1 MKSTGSGA
9 LYNVKFARAV
19 IDAFLHGK
27 ETFSFEHN
35 RHIRYIV
42 SKCITGV
49 LEDIKNGYYS
59 FKVSLA

>member
-9 LYNVKFARAV
+9 LYNVKFARAAV
-19 IDAFLHGK
+19 DALLHGR
-27 ETFSFEHN
+27 ETFSFEHT
-35 RHIRYIV
+35 RYTV

-49 LEDIKNGYYS
+49 LEDIKNGCYS

>member
-9 LYNVKFARAV
+9 LYNVKFAKAAV
-19 IDAFLHGK
+19 DALLHGR
-27 ETFSFEHN
+27 ETFSFEHT
-35 RHIRYIV
+35 RYAV

-49 LEDIKNGYYS
+49 LEDIKNGCYS